1 MGRAVATA
9 RSHRFTRAFR
19 ATTSRTSTTEL
30 RYAPWGDPLT
40 DPAPGSVAELQRF
53 AECAT
58 HYDERLLC
66 LLMLLRFPRADMVCV
81 TSAPPSPTIVDYYL
95 HLLPGIPPSH
105 AATRRTPPS
114 VNDASADK
122 THREHSRSHRT
133 GRTNKGRNPR
143 RLVGAQDLF
152 QPYAAGMN
160 TRRATRHPHLRLR
173 SRARPLRHQER
184 QP

>member
-1 MGRAVATA
+1 MQRLPE
-9 RSHRFTRAFR
+9 
-19 ATTSRTSTTEL
+19 TSTTDL
-30 RYAPWGDPLT
+30 RYVPWGDPLT

-53 AECAT
+53 AELQRQLPGVVHARLDRHAPRTSVVIPGLTLDRAEAQKLVCAT
-58 HYDERLLC
+58 HYEERLLC

-122 THREHSRSHRT
+122 THREHSRSRRT
-133 GRTNKGRNPR
+133 GRTNQ
-143 RLVGAQDLF
+143 V
-152 QPYAAGMN
+152 
-160 TRRATRHPHLRLR
+160 
-173 SRARPLRHQER
+173 
-184 QP
+184 